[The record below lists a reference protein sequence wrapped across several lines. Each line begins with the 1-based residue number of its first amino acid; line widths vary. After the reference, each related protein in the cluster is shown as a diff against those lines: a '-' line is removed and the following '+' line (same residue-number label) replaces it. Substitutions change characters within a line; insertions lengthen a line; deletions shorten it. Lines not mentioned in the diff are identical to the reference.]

1 MIDIGQGFEEEVEG
15 VFGYEFVLK
24 VENIAMV
31 SIEKRVCF
39 FGHFGDSFHGVSVFD
54 FVGALE
60 VKGFLITD
68 KQSEYSHKGY
78 TGSQ

>member
-1 MIDIGQGFEEEVEG
+1 
-15 VFGYEFVLK
+15 
-24 VENIAMV
+24 MV

-39 FGHFGDSFHGVSVFD
+39 FGHFVDGSHGVSVFD